1 MQAIVH
7 YCQAR
12 PGFSGTVAQVGEN
25 GVRRDRCSVMG
36 VAVRFAI
43 GLLIDY

>member
-7 YCQAR
+7 YCEAR
-12 PGFSGTVAQVGEN
+12 PGVSGTVAKVEKTGSE
-25 GVRRDRCSVMG
+25 RDRCSVMG

-43 GLLIDY
+43 GLWWE